1 MREILDGMGVAVATL
16 CSLDTLGRRVRVSEV
31 GAHAEGSAVCPGPLV
46 ARMMRGSKG
55 AARALDRAGRELETW
70 RAGAGSAV

>member
-1 MREILDGMGVAVATL
+1 MELWRWM
-16 CSLDTLGRRVRVSEV
+16 LGAGRTEDELVRRMAEV
-31 GAHAEGSAVCPGPLV
+31 LQGFVGGEVAHAEES